1 MMKSTGKQAAIP
13 YIIFMLWITG
23 IFAQAPDTLWTKTF
37 GGPSADMAYS
47 VQLTADRGYIIAG
60 YTRSYGAG
68 GSDVYVIKTDSQG
81 NAQWQKT
88 YGGLNDDVGSSVK
101 QTADG
106 GYVIAG
112 YTSSFGHGDNDVY
125 VIRTDP
131 FGDTIWTR
139 TFGGTASDR
148 GYSLALSSDGGFVVA
163 GHTASFGIGCDVYV
177 VKVNLLGILV
187 WEKFY
192 GGPEEDGAYSIA
204 GMPDGGFIIAG
215 DTRSFGTGAQDVY
228 AIRLD
233 DNGDSLWSRTYGGID
248 HYTASG
254 VAATS
259 DSGAIMIG
267 ITDSYGAMYGDYYLV
282 RINKDGDTLWTRHYG
297 GESTEWGYSVCQKSD
312 GSYIAAGW
320 SDSYWPGCQM
330 YVIKL
335 DAFGDTIWTKL
346 LAGDGYAA
354 AFAVNIT
361 PDGGYIIAGCTD
373 TSDMGAPE
381 DGYLVRMGPD
391 VYGVSEQPTRC
402 HSSGYMSST
411 IIRGALQLPAGK
423 NCRIFDLTGRIVAP
437 GTMRSGIYFL
447 EADGKIIQKIIK
459 VR

>member
-1 MMKSTGKQAAIP
+1 
-13 YIIFMLWITG
+13 
-23 IFAQAPDTLWTKTF
+23 
-37 GGPSADMAYS
+37 MAYS
-47 VQLTADRGYIIAG
+47 VQLTADSGYVIAG

-68 GSDVYVIKTDSQG
+68 ESDVYLIKTDRQG
-81 NAQWQKT
+81 NAQWEKT
-88 YGGLNDDVGSSVK
+88 YGGLNDDVGWSVK

-112 YTSSFGHGDNDVY
+112 YTDSYGHGSDDVY
-125 VIRTDP
+125 VIKTDSN
-131 FGDTIWTR
+131 GDTIWTR

-148 GYSLALSSDGGFVVA
+148 GYSLALSSDGGVVVA
-163 GHTASFGIGCDVYV
+163 GLTASFGTGWDVYV
-177 VKVNLLGILV
+177 VKIDSSGNPA

-204 GMPDGGFIIAG
+204 GMPDGGFITAG
-215 DTRSFGTGAQDVY
+215 DTRSFGTGVQDVY

-233 DNGDSLWSRTYGGID
+233 NNGDSLWSRTYGGID

-267 ITDSYGAMYGDYYLV
+267 ITDSYGAIYGDYYLV

-297 GESTEWGYSVCQKSD
+297 GESTEWGYSVRQKSD
-312 GSYIAAGW
+312 GSFIAAGW
-320 SDSYWPGCQM
+320 SDSYGFGTQM

-335 DAFGDTIWTKL
+335 DVFGDTIWTQL

-354 AFAVNIT
+354 AFAMDFT

-381 DGYLVRMGPD
+381 DVYLVRMGPD
-391 VYGVSEQPTRC
+391 VYGVSEQLTRC
-402 HSSGYMSST
+402 HSSDRIYST

-423 NCRIFDLTGRIVAP
+423 NYRVFDLTGRIVTP

-447 EADGKIIQKIIK
+447 EVDGKIIQKIIK